1 MTSTLRMTPAAWWAV
16 VVIGMSATLLA
27 LLLASRPTTAEL
39 SLSLA
44 GIGVLLV
51 GWFALGHSRASTETP
66 NIALI
71 VTVAV
76 AAALGVAGNPNFAIM
91 QALLYPIAWVFARSV
106 AHAIRNNLIIATGV
120 TVGFLVSLG
129 VHPEQLLSTALTM
142 ILSLGFS
149 LAMGLWISRMT
160 ALGEERGR
168 LLAELQGAQAQIAA
182 LHREAGAASEREHL
196 ARELHD
202 TIAQDL
208 TGLVMLAQ
216 RARRNPGA
224 SGDTLQLIEEGARA
238 ALAETRAL
246 VAAGAAVGD
255 PDADLAG
262 ALQRLAD
269 RFARETGVDVS
280 LSVDAA
286 LELARETEVVV
297 LRCVQEA
304 LGNARKHARASR
316 VDIEVARANPDA
328 RAQRV
333 RVHVVDDG
341 IGFDVDAAP
350 DGFGLTGMTERVALV
365 DGVLSVDSAPGRGTR
380 LVIELPLQRE
390 QVAP

>member
-27 LLLASRPTTAEL
+27 LLLASRPTTTEL

-224 SGDTLQLIEEGARA
+224 SADTLQLIEEGARA
-238 ALAETRAL
+238 VLAETRAL

>member
-71 VTVAV
+71 ITVAV

-224 SGDTLQLIEEGARA
+224 SADTLQLIEEGARA
-238 ALAETRAL
+238 VLAETRAL

-280 LSVDAA
+280 LSVDGA

-328 RAQRV
+328 HAQRV

>member
-1 MTSTLRMTPAAWWAV
+1 VTSTLRMTPAAWWAV

-27 LLLASRPTTAEL
+27 LLLASRPTTTEL

-224 SGDTLQLIEEGARA
+224 SADTLQLIEEGARA
-238 ALAETRAL
+238 VLAETRAL